1 MKKIVNIMVV
11 FLISVI
17 MINSF
22 KPIQNEKYSIRLE
35 NKLNN
40 INKQYV
46 WDADNSNNVCT
57 TKINKT
63 YTIHYVVSGREV
75 ASETREYGSNT
86 TIVNN
91 PTSGEFSGWYTD
103 SQMTT
108 KLSTNNTS
116 ALNIVEKKDRNNCVV
131 GYEDVYLYGK
141 PVDTCTTKIN
151 KTYTIHYV
159 VSGREV
165 ASETREYGSNT
176 TIVNNPTSGEFS
188 GWYTDSQ
195 MATKIKSN
203 YTSSLNIVEKKDRNN
218 CVVGYED
225 VYLYGKPV
233 QKEAYSNSENSGVT
247 IHYIIDGSEY
257 KTESKKYEDGK
268 EINVTLPNA
277 KLVWYSD
284 EDMSKVVNSTSSIKP
299 TEVVNENNDVVGYED
314 VYFYAKTIKTDDS
327 KNNNSTNN
335 NSIIA
340 YLIGAIVIIIV
351 GSIVYKKLSHK

>member
-1 MKKIVNIMVV
+1 M
-11 FLISVI
+11 
-17 MINSF
+17 
-22 KPIQNEKYSIRLE
+22 
-35 NKLNN
+35 
-40 INKQYV
+40 
-46 WDADNSNNVCT
+46 T
-57 TKINKT
+57 TKIKSN
-63 YTIHYVVSGREV
+63 YTS
-75 ASETREYGSNT
+75 S
-86 TIVNN
+86 
-91 PTSGEFSGWYTD
+91 
-103 SQMTT
+103 
-108 KLSTNNTS
+108 
-116 ALNIVEKKDRNNCVV
+116 LNIVEKKDRNNCVV

-195 MATKIKSN
+195 MTTKIKSN

-314 VYFYAKTIKTDDS
+314 VYFYAKTIKTDES